1 MISVRTRHP
10 AVFLCHISRKLPRA
24 IAPGL
29 LSGPHGNKKRGFK
42 DFGFT
47 VLFVENKIFMCFYSK
62 IQG

>member
-10 AVFLCHISRKLPRA
+10 AVFLCHISRKLPGA

-29 LSGPHGNKKRGFK
+29 LSGPHRVWMCDFK

-47 VLFVENKIFMCFYSK
+47 SLLTENKLIM
-62 IQG
+62 